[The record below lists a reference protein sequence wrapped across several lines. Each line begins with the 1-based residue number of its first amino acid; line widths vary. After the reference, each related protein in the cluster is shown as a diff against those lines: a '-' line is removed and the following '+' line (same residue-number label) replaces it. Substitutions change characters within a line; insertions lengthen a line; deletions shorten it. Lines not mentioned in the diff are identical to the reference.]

1 MCLESYVILNDAVIR
16 DNVFMHNGM
25 DMLVFSYNKA
35 STDHN
40 NTFYVV
46 RHPYLTVERI
56 LFTYLVYVG
65 PFPDFLFRE
74 SSESYSASPNRHLST
89 RHDWD
94 SACFNSDAHL

>member
-16 DNVFMHNGM
+16 DNVFMHKGM

-35 STDHN
+35 SMDHN

-56 LFTYLVYVG
+56 ILVHL
-65 PFPDFLFRE
+65 PCLRRAFPR
-74 SSESYSASPNRHLST
+74 LSIQ
-89 RHDWD
+89 RVLGKLQ
-94 SACFNSDAHL
+94 C